1 MRASLTNVY
10 TACALMTERV
20 EGGYD
25 TDGKLTYSTVTG
37 GSAAG
42 QVYYLCDGEE
52 NVVLGVSRTWTSA
65 DRTKAAAEL
74 GDAFTDET
82 SGLNTVR
89 YELKVSGLSSY
100 TFPRLKNLPHYGDWK
115 AEFESAH
122 WPTTNTMRMEA
133 TASTAAISTL

>member
-1 MRASLTNVY
+1 M
-10 TACALMTERV
+10 

-25 TDGKLTYSTVTG
+25 TDGKLTHSTVTG

-42 QVYYLCDGEE
+42 QVYYLCDGEK
-52 NVVLGVSRTWTSA
+52 NVALGVSRTWTSA

-82 SGLNTVR
+82 SGLDTVR

-100 TFPRLKNLPHYGDWK
+100 TFPRLKICRITAIGRQNLNP
-115 AEFESAH
+115 AH
-122 WPTTNTMRMEA
+122 WPTTNTMRIEA